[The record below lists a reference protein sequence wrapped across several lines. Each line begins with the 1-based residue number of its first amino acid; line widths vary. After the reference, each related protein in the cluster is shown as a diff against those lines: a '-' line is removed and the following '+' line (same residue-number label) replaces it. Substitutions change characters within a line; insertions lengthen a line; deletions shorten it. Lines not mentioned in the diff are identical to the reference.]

1 METNEQKLKRLSELV
16 EKYNSKLNFSIVSF
30 IFFTF
35 MFAFCLIS
43 SQFPIVFSIVFGLAI
58 LIFIQQIIR
67 SYNYKRFYEI
77 YYNANVIIDEMF
89 DK

>member
-35 MFAFCLIS
+35 ITIFCSLNESFPITTTLIFGLIS
-43 SQFPIVFSIVFGLAI
+43 LV
-58 LIFIQQIIR
+58 FIQQMIR
-67 SYNYKRFYEI
+67 SYNYKKFFET
-77 YYNANVIIDEMF
+77 YYVATILIDEMF